1 MDKFPTRRHVTLTVD
16 GQDFVGW
23 LNAGIERS
31 IETIAARFSVDVG
44 LLPDGS
50 APPIDR
56 QDDVVIKI
64 GSTVV
69 ITGIVLSAEPY
80 YNGHDDYGIRV
91 QGRDRTGDL
100 IIAAAIHEGGQW
112 RNATVL
118 QIAQDLC
125 TPYEISVTTT
135 NGVDIGKPL
144 ERFELSNGESVAS
157 AISRACKYRGILLT
171 RDNNGNLNL
180 TTAGSTRAPGA
191 LVLGDNVISMSA
203 NGTDG
208 DRCSEYII
216 QGQGEINQHG
226 SGKKARDL
234 EYRAKDTEIMRY
246 LPCIIN
252 ADDGG
257 DKEHMQKLAEH
268 TARVRAGR
276 AYSFTFRVDG
286 WEVLGIPW
294 EPNQMVPIR
303 DPVLGYEWED
313 LLIVSTNATVDRNNA
328 DVTDIVVAPKEG
340 YEQLPLPEPE
350 NDSGGAKRGRKKRS
364 CKYGLGSDGNCK
376 RKGRRKS

>member
-1 MDKFPTRRHVTLTVD
+1 
-16 GQDFVGW
+16 
-23 LNAGIERS
+23 
-31 IETIAARFSVDVG
+31 
-44 LLPDGS
+44 
-50 APPIDR
+50 
-56 QDDVVIKI
+56 
-64 GSTVV
+64 
-69 ITGIVLSAEPY
+69 
-80 YNGHDDYGIRV
+80 
-91 QGRDRTGDL
+91 
-100 IIAAAIHEGGQW
+100 
-112 RNATVL
+112 
-118 QIAQDLC
+118 
-125 TPYEISVTTT
+125 
-135 NGVDIGKPL
+135 
-144 ERFELSNGESVAS
+144 
-157 AISRACKYRGILLT
+157 
-171 RDNNGNLNL
+171 
-180 TTAGSTRAPGA
+180 
-191 LVLGDNVISMSA
+191 
-203 NGTDG
+203 
-208 DRCSEYII
+208 
-216 QGQGEINQHG
+216 
-226 SGKKARDL
+226 
-234 EYRAKDTEIMRY
+234 MRY